1 MKLAELAAI
10 DALEGLTLED
20 LQVLVELLED
30 RRVPPGEQLIEQG
43 HRTPVV
49 LMLLE
54 GELEVTR
61 DEPTGSVTASV
72 PAHEWVGVVD
82 AIDERG
88 ATAGVR
94 ARTQARC
101 LLLPR
106 PELDAMLE
114 AGHPTA
120 ARLLRSWIRSLGQQ
134 LARVNRGNEAMLK
147 LAARLGQPE

>member
-94 ARTQARC
+94 ARTQVGPA
-101 LLLPR
+101 PR
-106 PELDAMLE
+106 SGP
-114 AGHPTA
+114 GHPTA